1 MQTKYIIYLSLKES
15 CEVEFSSLYNSYN
28 SAKED
33 MNSFLNS
40 CIEKR
45 GKKIK
50 LVSKEELTKIKL
62 VKHPEDC
69 IYVKR
74 KTSEAVLYSVH
85 TIVGIFYNAYNI
97 SKFAKSGITEILIS
111 NEKEVVILEKNKGD
125 KPKVK
130 SEITF
135 LSELKNILDKRERI
149 EFSFPDTLKKDK
161 CEDGFVSSLLE
172 QKALLKK
179 VN

>member
-28 SAKED
+28 LAKED

-45 GKKIK
+45 GKKMK
-50 LVSKEELTKIKL
+50 LVSKEELTKVKF

-69 IYVKR
+69 IYAKR
-74 KTSEAVLYSVH
+74 KTSEAVLYSVN
-85 TIVGIFYNAYNI
+85 TIVGTFYNAYNI
-97 SKFAKSGITEILIS
+97 GKFGKSGITEILIS

-125 KPKVK
+125 KPKSNTRV
-130 SEITF
+130 TF
-135 LSELKNILDKRERI
+135 LTELKNILDKREQVEI
-149 EFSFPDTLKKDK
+149 TFPDILKREKG
-161 CEDGFVSSLLE
+161 EDDFVSSLID
-172 QKALLKK
+172 QKAHLKK

>member
-28 SAKED
+28 LAKED

-45 GKKIK
+45 GKKMK
-50 LVSKEELTKIKL
+50 LVSKEELTKVKL

-69 IYVKR
+69 IYAKR
-74 KTSEAVLYSVH
+74 KTSEAILYSVH
-85 TIVGIFYNAYNI
+85 TIVGTFYNSYNI

-111 NEKEVVILEKNKGD
+111 DEKEVLIIEKNKGD
-125 KPKVK
+125 KPKLK
-130 SEITF
+130 TEITF
-135 LSELKNILDKRERI
+135 MTELKNILDKREQV
-149 EFSFPDTLKKDK
+149 EFSFPEILKKDK
-161 CEDGFVSSLLE
+161 SEDGFISSLIE
-172 QKALLKK
+172 QKAHLKK